1 MKKKLSI
8 YFIICSAI
16 IFSQDST
23 KQISINLPSGIDI
36 DLKGKVEFEFVDVEG
51 KGGAI
56 NSTEFLQ
63 KIQTRSPYV
72 RIDKAVLNFK
82 ILYSENISFRFGLRF
97 DDDNAY
103 VDKSYLLFQ
112 NPGSKFEIG
121 SNRPAIALNREVE
134 GYPLIGTAIWKGR
147 QYHID
152 YEKQLSIMDMKLG
165 GSVALKRPLAFDAP
179 AEDDSYLM
187 LVYGN
192 MPTSTRKWDGV
203 TTEFGL
209 RSEIN
214 LGILRILGWG
224 YFGELYDDYD
234 WRLLYDQ
241 FTYYRYAQGQVL
253 PKDANRDHYWAGVR
267 SELDL
272 FGFFTRAEYIISKDG
287 FLDRDGFYI
296 ETRKSFNPSYFSNK
310 PLLILARYGGL
321 NIEPGGTWEAQLD
334 DPHTWDRTLVTLAAV
349 YNLTDYAKI
358 KLEYYITGE
367 ETGDTKEKAES
378 YNNGQGREYQPD
390 MVDNQLLVQFELNF

>member
-8 YFIICSAI
+8 YFIICAAI

-51 KGGAI
+51 IGGAI

-97 DDDNAY
+97 DDNNAY

-112 NPGSKFEIG
+112 NPGSKLEIG

-134 GYPLIGTAIWKGR
+134 GYPLIGTAFWKGR

-152 YEKQLSIMDMKLG
+152 YEKQLTIMDMKLG

-179 AEDDSYLM
+179 AEDDSYPM

-192 MPTSTRKWDGV
+192 MPTITRKWDGV

-214 LGILRILGWG
+214 FGILRILGWG
-224 YFGELYDDYD
+224 YFGELYDDSD
-234 WRLLYDQ
+234 WRLLYEQ

-253 PKDANRDHYWAGVR
+253 PKDANRDHYWAGIR
-267 SELDL
+267 SELYL
-272 FGFFTRAEYIISKDG
+272 FGFFTRGEYIISKDG
-287 FLDRDGFYI
+287 FLDRNGFYI
-296 ETRKSFNPSYFSNK
+296 ETRKSFNPPYYN
-310 PLLILARYGGL
+310 PLLILARFGSL

-334 DPHTWDRTLVTLAAV
+334 DPHTWDRTLITLAAV

-367 ETGDTKEKAES
+367 ETGDTDEKAKS
-378 YNNGQGREYQPD
+378 YNYGQGREYQPD